1 MGALPYQIRGRGMR
15 LKKKFSNAEL
25 RKARA
30 AAYRYTK
37 YSDIADFIGVH
48 TKTLWRYRQ
57 NQQFADALKAG
68 WRRRERQGWRKMGI
82 CPDKTEADFKE
93 LAAMFDDDF
102 KPLEARPGYTLL
114 YERIDNP
121 DGSYRE
127 TWRLVPDE
135 LPSLKDMQRGMRRK
149 GGRYVF

>member
-1 MGALPYQIRGRGMR
+1 MPR
-15 LKKKFSNAEL
+15 LKKRFDNADL

-37 YSDIADFIGVH
+37 YSDIADFLGVN

-82 CPDKTEADFKE
+82 CPDETESSFAE
-93 LAAMFDDDF
+93 LDAMLGDDF
-102 KPLEARPGYTLL
+102 KPLEPKPGYVIEHEIIH
-114 YERIDNP
+114 YP
-121 DGSYRE
+121 DGSTRE
-127 TWRLVPDE
+127 TWTQIPE
-135 LPSLKDMQRGMRRK
+135 PLPSLKDMQRGMRRIN
-149 GGRYVF
+149 GVYQF

>member
-1 MGALPYQIRGRGMR
+1 MPR
-15 LKKKFSNAEL
+15 LKKRFDNAEL

-37 YSDIADFIGVH
+37 YSDIAEFIGVD

-57 NQQFADALKAG
+57 NEQFADALKSG

-82 CPDKTEADFKE
+82 CPDETEASFAE
-93 LAAMFDDDF
+93 LDAMLGDGF
-102 KPLEARPGYTLL
+102 KPLEAKPGYTLL
-114 YERIDNP
+114 YERIDYP

-127 TWRLVPDE
+127 ITRLVPDE
-135 LPSLKDMQRGMRRK
+135 LPSLKDLQKGMRRHK
-149 GGRYVF
+149 GRYLF